1 MTASETN
8 AAGLTGSSSLT
19 FTYDTVAPAAPVIT
33 ADAVNGNNSV
43 ALSGTAGP
51 NTTVTVYDAQTVRGT
66 TTTNASGT
74 WNFTTGTLP
83 SGSQTL
89 TATATDAAG
98 NTSAASNAIDPT
110 IASASAPTVTAK
122 SITVTGNAQTI
133 STLTAGE
140 TAVVTLGLSSAV
152 TVSGGVPTLTLND
165 GGTAIYDASLSTATA
180 LAFDYTVAAGESA
193 NALAVTGVNLNG
205 AAVADAF
212 GNAANLSGA
221 DTTFSP
227 ISVKTTAT
235 LQTTSATS
243 VANETAT
250 WTYSASGALQ
260 EVVYTGIAGQE
271 YTTTDLVYGANN
283 TPASEVWSNGS
294 TVVQTETWNANG
306 TVNNVHYY
314 GFTGAYTDYDVSYG
328 ANNKPVLATYSN
340 GMTETW
346 TYNSDNTLAETITQ
360 GITGQKYTTTD
371 LVYGAN
377 NTPASEVWSNGSTVV
392 QTETWNANGT
402 VNNVHYY
409 GFTGAYTDY
418 DVSYGANNK
427 PVLATY
433 SNGMTETWTYN
444 SDNTLA
450 ETITQGITGQKYTT
464 TDLVY
469 GANNT
474 PASEVWSN
482 GSTVVQTETW
492 NANGTVNN
500 VHYYGFT
507 GAYTDYDVSYGAN
520 NKPVLATYSNGMTE
534 TWTYNSDNTLA
545 ETITQ
550 GITGQKYTT
559 TDLVYGAN
567 NTPASEVW
575 SNGSTVVQTE
585 TWNANGTVNNVHYYG
600 FTGAYTDYDVS
611 YGANNKPVLA
621 TYSNGMTETWTYN
634 SDNTLNE
641 VVVTGCHRP
650 DVHFHGYAVWHQQ
663 CPGQRGVEQRFNGH
677 PDRDLECQ
685 RHYQQRRLF
694 RHHQSAL
701 HQLRCRLWRQ
711 QQAGAAPP
719 TPTA

>member
-1 MTASETN
+1 MTEALAHSTGTNNVTSNDALTGTADANATVTLSEGSTVLGTTTANANGVWSFTPTGLAQGNQTVTASETN

-19 FTYDTVAPAAPVIT
+19 FTYDSVAPAAPVIT

-51 NTTVTVYDAQTVRGT
+51 NTTVTVYDAQTVLGT

-98 NTSAASNAIDPT
+98 NTSAASNAIDPI

-235 LQTTSATS
+235 LQTTSAAS

-260 EVVYTGIAGQE
+260 EVVYTGITGQK
-271 YTTTDLVYGANN
+271 YTTTDLVYGTDN

-550 GITGQKYTT
+550 GITGQKYT
-559 TDLVYGAN
+559 
-567 NTPASEVW
+567 
-575 SNGSTVVQTE
+575 
-585 TWNANGTVNNVHYYG
+585 
-600 FTGAYTDYDVS
+600 
-611 YGANNKPVLA
+611 
-621 TYSNGMTETWTYN
+621 
-634 SDNTLNE
+634 DN
-641 VVVTGCHRP
+641 RP
-650 DVHFHGYAVWHQQ
+650 GLRRQQ
-663 CPGQRGVEQRFNGH
+663 HPGQRGVEQRLDRG

-685 RHYQQRRLF
+685 RHRQQRPLLRL
-694 RHHQSAL
+694 H
-701 HQLRCRLWRQ
+701 RCLYRL
-711 QQAGAAPP
+711 
-719 TPTA
+719 

>member
-1 MTASETN
+1 MTEALAHSTGANNVTSNDALTGTADANATVTLTEGSTVLGSTTANASGVWAFTPTGLAQGAQTITASETNAAGLTGSSSLTFTYDTTAPTVTEALAHSTGANNVTSNDALTGTADANATVTLSEGSTVLGSTTANASGVWAFTPTGLAQGSQTITASETN

-51 NTTVTVYDAQTVRGT
+51 NTTVTVYDAQTVLGT
-66 TTTNASGT
+66 TTTNASGA
-74 WNFTTGTLP
+74 WSFTTGTLP

-98 NTSAASNAIDPT
+98 NTSAASNAIDPI
-110 IASASAPTVTAK
+110 IASASAPTVTSK

-180 LAFDYTVAAGESA
+180 LAFDYTVAAGENA

-235 LQTTSATS
+235 LQTTSAAS

-250 WTYSASGALQ
+250 WTYSAAGALQ
-260 EVVYTGIAGQE
+260 EVVYT
-271 YTTTDLVYGANN
+271 
-283 TPASEVWSNGS
+283 
-294 TVVQTETWNANG
+294 
-306 TVNNVHYY
+306 
-314 GFTGAYTDYDVSYG
+314 
-328 ANNKPVLATYSN
+328 
-340 GMTETW
+340 
-346 TYNSDNTLAETITQ
+346 

-427 PVLATY
+427 PVERDLFQRHDRDLDLQQRQHAGGDRHPGHHRPEVHDNRPGLRRQQHAGERGVEQRLDRGPDRDLECQRHRQQRPLLRHHRSPTPTTTWSTAPTTSRSLATY

-450 ETITQGITGQKYTT
+450 EVVTQGITGQKYTT

-492 NANGTVNN
+492 NANGTINN

-507 GAYTDYDVSYGAN
+507 GR
-520 NKPVLATYSNGMTE
+520 L
-534 TWTYNSDNTLA
+534 
-545 ETITQ
+545 
-550 GITGQKYTT
+550 
-559 TDLVYGAN
+559 
-567 NTPASEVW
+567 
-575 SNGSTVVQTE
+575 
-585 TWNANGTVNNVHYYG
+585 
-600 FTGAYTDYDVS
+600 
-611 YGANNKPVLA
+611 
-621 TYSNGMTETWTYN
+621 
-634 SDNTLNE
+634 
-641 VVVTGCHRP
+641 HRL
-650 DVHFHGYAVWHQQ
+650 
-663 CPGQRGVEQRFNGH
+663 R
-677 PDRDLECQ
+677 
-685 RHYQQRRLF
+685 RRL
-694 RHHQSAL
+694 R
-701 HQLRCRLWRQ
+701 RQ
-711 QQAGAAPP
+711 QQAGAARPI
-719 TPTA
+719 PTA

>member
-1 MTASETN
+1 M
-8 AAGLTGSSSLT
+8 
-19 FTYDTVAPAAPVIT
+19 
-33 ADAVNGNNSV
+33 
-43 ALSGTAGP
+43 
-51 NTTVTVYDAQTVRGT
+51 
-66 TTTNASGT
+66 
-74 WNFTTGTLP
+74 
-83 SGSQTL
+83 
-89 TATATDAAG
+89 
-98 NTSAASNAIDPT
+98 
-110 IASASAPTVTAK
+110 
-122 SITVTGNAQTI
+122 
-133 STLTAGE
+133 
-140 TAVVTLGLSSAV
+140 

-260 EVVYTGIAGQE
+260 EVVYTGITGQK

-600 FTGAYTDYDVS
+600 FTGR
-611 YGANNKPVLA
+611 L
-621 TYSNGMTETWTYN
+621 
-634 SDNTLNE
+634 
-641 VVVTGCHRP
+641 HR
-650 DVHFHGYAVWHQQ
+650 
-663 CPGQRGVEQRFNGH
+663 
-677 PDRDLECQ
+677 L
-685 RHYQQRRLF
+685 
-694 RHHQSAL
+694 
-701 HQLRCRLWRQ
+701 
-711 QQAGAAPP
+711 
-719 TPTA
+719 